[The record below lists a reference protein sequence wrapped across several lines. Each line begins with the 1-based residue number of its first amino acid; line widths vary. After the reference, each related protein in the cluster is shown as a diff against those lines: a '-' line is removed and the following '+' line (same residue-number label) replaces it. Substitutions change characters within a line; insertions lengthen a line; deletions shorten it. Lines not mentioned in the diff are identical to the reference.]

1 MNVPT
6 PKDQPQKDPLPKNQW
21 SEGQFL
27 KERSKKDQLRQG
39 QLSKGRSPKDQLR
52 RPLRDLRISVTD
64 RCNFRCSYCMPKEI
78 FGDDYAFMPKSEL
91 LTFEEIERLTKLF
104 ASLGVKKIRLT
115 GGEPLLRRGMPD
127 LVSRVLKVDGVE
139 DVGLTTNGLLLGEQ
153 AQPLYDAGLRRL
165 NVSLDALDP
174 ELFGRLNGRG
184 IEPAQILRQIDH
196 AQSLGFNI
204 KVNMVVQKDVNDA
217 EIFPM
222 AAYFKERGT
231 TLRFI
236 EFMDVGNDNGW
247 SFRKVVS
254 KKEIYHRLSSI
265 YDLEPVGPA
274 YFGEVASRYR
284 YLGEKTEI
292 GFITSVSES
301 FCSSCTRARLSSNGI
316 FYTCLFASEGFDLR
330 ALLRG
335 GASDDDILSA
345 IAGVWEQRVDR
356 YSDER
361 TEQTAKNR
369 KKINMSYIGG

>member
-1 MNVPT
+1 MNLYTPT
-6 PKDQPQKDPLPKNQW
+6 D
-21 SEGQFL
+21 
-27 KERSKKDQLRQG
+27 R
-39 QLSKGRSPKDQLR
+39 LR
-52 RPLRDLRISVTD
+52 RPIRDLRISVTD
-64 RCNFRCSYCMPKEI
+64 RCNFRCTYCMPKEI
-78 FGDDYAFMPKSEL
+78 FGDDFAFMPKDEL
-91 LTFEEIERLTKLF
+91 LTFEEIERLTRLF
-104 ASLGVKKIRLT
+104 ASIGVKKIRLT

-127 LVSRVLKVDGVE
+127 LVSRILKVDGIE
-139 DVGLTTNGLLLGEQ
+139 DVGLTTNGVLLGTN
-153 AQPLYDAGLRRL
+153 AQPLHDAGLRRL

-184 IEPAQILRQIDH
+184 IDSALILRQIEQ
-196 AQSLGFNI
+196 ARQVGFDV

-217 EIFPM
+217 EILPM
-222 AAYFKERGT
+222 AAYFRERGI

-247 SFRKVVS
+247 SFKRVVT
-254 KKEIYHRLSSI
+254 KKEIYERLGAVHE
-265 YDLEPVGPA
+265 LEPVEPD

-284 YLGEKTEI
+284 YRGTEAEV

-316 FYTCLFASEGFDLR
+316 FYTCLFASSGFDLR
-330 ALLRG
+330 APLRG
-335 GASDDDILSA
+335 GASDEELLAQIV
-345 IAGVWEQRVDR
+345 GVWENRADR